1 MRWGAVLLSACI
13 WATQAARAADITI
26 GMAAAATS
34 ADPHFHAFT
43 PNNQLAHHV
52 FSTLVESD
60 AHQTMQPG
68 IADRWELEGDR
79 SWIMHLHPGVKF
91 HDGSDFTARDV
102 VYSLCRVLH
111 PSGPTGSFQV
121 ASRSLAGIDVIDD
134 LTLRLRMNVPD
145 PGFLNNL
152 GGVHIISARSAGAGV
167 VTFDVASGCGDIPT
181 PKAQDF
187 DSLKMANGTGP
198 YRLVAYSSGETVVLE
213 ANNAYWGRKPH
224 WDRVTLKALPNAGA
238 RLAGLLAGEIDLI
251 ENPSA
256 QDLPTIKAHGGLA
269 YAAVPSSR
277 IIFLQPDIARDP
289 SPLASDKAGH
299 NPLRDAR
306 VREAISL
313 AIDRRAITTRLLD
326 GLAVPADRFTPE
338 GLFGALTDKVKI
350 EYDPA
355 RAKALLAEAGATG
368 MTLTLSATRDRYI
381 SDAAVAQ
388 AIGQYLSRV
397 GIAVKVDA
405 MAQVNFFPGRA
416 RKDFSFAMG
425 GWGYGSEG
433 VAYMLRPWL
442 AHTDPVRGFGGSNYG
457 GYESEAFN
465 AAFDKAVVE
474 MDDARR
480 TALLQTAER
489 QALADHALIPLY
501 WETSLWAFK
510 DRYSFA
516 GRADQATYADD
527 LSLKE

>member
-1 MRWGAVLLSACI
+1 MRWKAYLLAACLV
-13 WATQAARAADITI
+13 APHAGMASDITI

-52 FSTLVESD
+52 FSSLLESD
-60 AHQTMQPG
+60 AHQSLQPG
-68 IADRWELEGDR
+68 LAASWTLEGDR
-79 SWIMHLHPGVKF
+79 SWVMHLRPGVKF

-121 ASRSLAGIDVIDD
+121 PSRSLQAVDIIDD
-134 LTLRLRMNVPD
+134 HTVRLRMIVPD

-152 GGVHIISARSAGAGV
+152 AGVYMISAKSAGAGDI
-167 VTFDVASGCGDIPT
+167 TFNVANACGDIPT
-181 PKAQDF
+181 PAATDF
-187 DSLKMANGTGP
+187 DQLKMANGTGP
-198 YRLVAYSSGETVVLE
+198 YRLVSYSSGEVVVLE
-213 ANNAYWGRKPH
+213 ANHAYWGPKPH
-224 WDRVTLKALPNAGA
+224 WDRVTMKALPNAGA
-238 RLAGLLAGEIDLI
+238 RLASLLAGELDLI
-251 ENPSA
+251 EQPSA

-269 YAAVPSSR
+269 YASVPSSR

-289 SPLASDKAGH
+289 SPLAADQAGH
-299 NPLRDAR
+299 NPLRDPR

-313 AIDRRAITTRLLD
+313 AIDRKAITARLLD
-326 GLAVPADRFTPE
+326 GLAVPADRFTPP
-338 GLFGALTDKVKI
+338 GLFAALTDPVHL

-355 RAKALLAEAGATG
+355 RAKALLAAAGATG

-388 AIGQYLSRV
+388 AVGQYLSRV

-405 MAQVNFFPGRA
+405 MAQVSFFPSRA
-416 RKDFSFAMG
+416 RRAFSFAMG
-425 GWGYGSEG
+425 GWGYASEG
-433 VAYMLRPWL
+433 SAYLLRPWL

-457 GYESEAFN
+457 GYENEAFN
-465 AAFDKAVVE
+465 AAFNAAAVQ
-474 MDDARR
+474 MDDAKRA
-480 TALLQTAER
+480 ALLQTAER

-510 DRYSFA
+510 DRYTFS
-516 GRADQATYADD
+516 GRTDQATYADD
-527 LSLKE
+527 LSVKE